1 MAVPS
6 LKIGSIEFALHT
18 FPLTQEYRPLG
29 IGSQVQRM
37 LSGAGVKQ
45 THFSKLATRISGS
58 GWAPPALH
66 GVAWGSS
73 VSISCITPRSI
84 HSASN
89 VATIPSARRS
99 DFTGSVLA
107 RAVVGG
113 LLVDTP
119 VAVVTNT
126 ATATAVS
133 GATSYQFLY
142 WPTLTCFSD
151 GPTESV
157 NVETGVYSWTLD
169 AEEV

>member
-6 LKIGSIEFALHT
+6 LKIGSVEFALHT
-18 FPLTQEYRPLG
+18 FPVSQEYRPLG
-29 IGSQVQRM
+29 VGSQGLRM
-37 LSGAGVKQ
+37 LSGTAIKQ

-58 GWAPPALH
+58 GWAPAALA
-66 GVAWGSS
+66 GMDWSASF
-73 VSISCITPRSI
+73 SISCIEPRSI

-89 VATIPSARRS
+89 VATMPTARRS

-107 RAVVGG
+107 RAVVAG

-119 VAVVTNT
+119 VVVVTNT

-142 WPTLTCFSD
+142 WPTMTCFSD

-157 NVETGVYSWTLD
+157 DVEQGVYSWTID